1 MHKEFV
7 EKLYLERALDP
18 ELSLEKAR
26 DILWALTS
34 REIYRL
40 LVLQRKWRVEEC
52 QNYLGKI
59 LKSSLL
65 KEQPHSESS

>member
-1 MHKEFV
+1 M
-7 EKLYLERALDP
+7 EKLYLEQALDP

-26 DILWALTS
+26 DILWTLTS

-40 LVLQRKWRVEEC
+40 LVLERKWKVEEY

>member
-1 MHKEFV
+1 V
-7 EKLYLERALDP
+7 EKLYLEQALDP

-26 DILWALTS
+26 DILWTLTS

-40 LVLQRKWRVEEC
+40 LVLERKWKVEEY